1 MSSETDPVT
10 TLADLRWNQQ
20 GLIPVVVQDNSTGE
34 VLMMAWA
41 NEEALQYTLETRKA
55 TYWSWSRSELWTKG
69 LTSGHVQHV
78 VAVFHDCDAD
88 TILYVV
94 EQTGAA
100 CHTNTKT
107 CFTARPLLTPDS
119 QHPLRNDLRYGT
131 SIEASSEH

>member
-1 MSSETDPVT
+1 MSSGPDPIVT
-10 TLADLRWNQQ
+10 SVADLRWNDQ
-20 GLIPVVVQDNSTGE
+20 GLLPVVVQDNETGE

-41 NEEALQYTLETRKA
+41 NEAALQYTLDTRQA
-55 TYWSWSRSELWTKG
+55 TYWSRSRSEVWTKG

-88 TILYVV
+88 TVLYVV

-107 CFTARPLLTPDS
+107 CFTARPLLAAEENY
-119 QHPLRNDLRYGT
+119 PLRQDLLYGT
-131 SIEASSEH
+131 KER

>member
-1 MSSETDPVT
+1 MSSGPDPIVT
-10 TLADLRWNQQ
+10 SLADLRWNDQ
-20 GLIPVVVQDNSTGE
+20 GLLPVVVQDNETGE

-41 NEEALQYTLETRKA
+41 NEAALQYTLDTRQA
-55 TYWSWSRSELWTKG
+55 TYWSRSRSEVWTKG

-88 TILYVV
+88 TVLYVV

-107 CFTARPLLTPDS
+107 CFTARPLLAAEENY
-119 QHPLRNDLRYGT
+119 PLRQDLLDGT
-131 SIEASSEH
+131 TER

>member
-1 MSSETDPVT
+1 MSSGPDPIVT
-10 TLADLRWNQQ
+10 SLADLRWNDQ
-20 GLIPVVVQDNSTGE
+20 GLLPVVVQDNETGE

-41 NEEALQYTLETRKA
+41 NEAALQYTLDPRQA
-55 TYWSWSRSELWTKG
+55 TYWSRSRSEVWTKG

-88 TILYVV
+88 TVLYVV

-107 CFTARPLLTPDS
+107 CFTARPLLAAEENY
-119 QHPLRNDLRYGT
+119 PLRQDLLYGT
-131 SIEASSEH
+131 KER

>member
-1 MSSETDPVT
+1 MSSGPDPIVT
-10 TLADLRWNQQ
+10 SLADLRWNDQ
-20 GLIPVVVQDNSTGE
+20 GLLPVVVQDNATGE

-41 NEEALQYTLETRKA
+41 NKAALQYTLDTRQA
-55 TYWSWSRSELWTKG
+55 TYWSRSRSELWTKG

-88 TILYVV
+88 TVLYVV

-107 CFTARPLLTPDS
+107 WFTARPLLSAEAD
-119 QHPLRNDLRYGT
+119 HPLRKDLLYGT
-131 SIEASSEH
+131 EDR